1 MSDFK
6 VVSNAGPLISLSSI
20 KQLNL
25 LKLLFGTIFIPQ
37 AVYREVV
44 ILGDNR
50 PGQAEVR
57 KADWIRRL
65 DVGSTAMS
73 RLMLDKLDEGESESI
88 VLASDL
94 KADYIILDEKLARRK
109 AKRIGLPVV
118 GTLGIFLM
126 AKKAGHIQ
134 NIMSLLAELE
144 KTPFRMD
151 GRIRLKVLE
160 KAGE

>member
-1 MSDFK
+1 MSDLK

-20 KQLNL
+20 NQLNL
-25 LKLLFGTIFIPQ
+25 LKLLFGTVFIPQ

-50 PGQAEVR
+50 PGQTEVL
-57 KADWIRRL
+57 KADWIRQL
-65 DVGSTAMS
+65 NVGNTAMS

-94 KADYIILDEKLARRK
+94 NADYIILDEKLARRK
-109 AKRIGLPVV
+109 AKRIGLSVV

-126 AKKAGHIQ
+126 AKKASHIQ
-134 NIMSLLAELE
+134 DVASLLADLE

-151 GRIRLKVLE
+151 NRIRLKILE

>member
-1 MSDFK
+1 MSDLK

-20 KQLNL
+20 NQLNL
-25 LKLLFGTIFIPQ
+25 LKLLFGTVFIPQ

-50 PGQAEVR
+50 PGQTEVL
-57 KADWIRRL
+57 KADWIRQL
-65 DVGSTAMS
+65 NVGSTAMS

-94 KADYIILDEKLARRK
+94 NADYIILDEKLARRK
-109 AKRIGLPVV
+109 AKRIGLSVV

-126 AKKAGHIQ
+126 AKKAAHIQ
-134 NIMSLLAELE
+134 DVASLLADLE

-151 GRIRLKVLE
+151 NRIRLKILE